1 MKKLNI
7 LDHYLKGILIISIS
21 AVFIKCDSTD
31 LVEPISGDKCYEGE
45 AIHAFCPS
53 FLVVNVRNGNIGQ
66 KWTFN
71 GKRYNNA
78 LLIKNAGR
86 SDASTD
92 TNSITPSSKVYFQVD
107 VDATNNN
114 ENCQIIA
121 PCLQWA
127 EERSS
132 PAKSVCVKFISNQ
145 KCNSI

>member
-1 MKKLNI
+1 MKMLNI
-7 LDHYLKGILIISIS
+7 LYYYLKGLLIISIC
-21 AVFIKCDSTD
+21 AFFIKCDSTD

-45 AIHAFCPS
+45 AIHAFCPGY
-53 FLVVNVRNGNIGQ
+53 LVVNVRNGNIGQ

-86 SDASTD
+86 SDASSD
-92 TNSITPSSKVYFQVD
+92 TNNKTPSSKVYFQVD

-121 PCLQWA
+121 PCQQWA
-127 EERSS
+127 EDRSS
-132 PAKSVCVKFISNQ
+132 PAKNVCVKFISNQ
-145 KCNSI
+145 KCNSL